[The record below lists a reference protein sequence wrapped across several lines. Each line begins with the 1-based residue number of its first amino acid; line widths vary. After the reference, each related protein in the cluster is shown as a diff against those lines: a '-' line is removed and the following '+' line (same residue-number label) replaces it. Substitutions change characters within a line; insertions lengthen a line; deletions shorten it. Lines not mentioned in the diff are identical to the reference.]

1 MRIIRDNNPHDD
13 EPDDDRTPQEPGS
26 PVESREP
33 KAIGDILAAEFA
45 DYLADVVANAPE
57 PVDPDTVPPP
67 PRPALRL
74 VTPVADEPATGDWDK
89 PFTVTE
95 AVEAARTARRRVVRA
110 AAGGSAVV
118 VTAALFA
125 SWGEPPIVTGPLA
138 VYGTGWLAYLW
149 WNAALRPSI
158 GQVLTAI
165 THTVSAAFAVVL
177 TPLAALVHGV
187 VDRVDTA
194 RTRHETTRTS
204 PATPSA

>member
-13 EPDDDRTPQEPGS
+13 ESDDDRTPNEPGS

-45 DYLADVVANAPE
+45 DYLADVVANVPE
-57 PVDPDTVPPP
+57 PVDPDTVPAP

-74 VTPVADEPATGDWDK
+74 VTPVAGGPDTGDWDK
-89 PFTVTE
+89 PFTVE
-95 AVEAARTARRRVVRA
+95 NAVEAARTARRRVVRV

-118 VTAALFA
+118 VTAGVLAG
-125 SWGEPPIVTGPLA
+125 WGEPLIVTGPLA

-158 GQVLTAI
+158 GQVLSALTGAI
-165 THTVSAAFAVVL
+165 RSAFAVVL
-177 TPLAALVHGV
+177 TTLAGLAHGLI
-187 VDRVDTA
+187 DRVDTA

-204 PATPSA
+204 PAAPSA